1 MKKISILKK
10 VLLTWLVS
18 MLSISIMTFTPEIA
32 SWFSGSILAESEPQ
46 ESQEPIDL
54 FVNLPDLLMIQVD
67 FFMESSPI
75 IVQISQL
82 DQGRITPE
90 GSGEATIEILDKNG
104 DMLYKTSTTP
114 IFFFGEPPVIHS
126 QVSKILILPNYPSAY
141 SVLVKYKNWEAE
153 KKINEN

>member
-18 MLSISIMTFTPEIA
+18 MLSISIMTFTPEIS

-54 FVNLPDLLMIQVD
+54 FVNLPDLLMVQVD
-67 FFMESSPI
+67 FFMESSPVI
-75 IVQISQL
+75 AQVSQL

-90 GSGEATIEILDKNG
+90 SSGEATIEIMDKNG
-104 DMLYKTSTTP
+104 NLLYKTSTNP
-114 IFFFGEPPVIHS
+114 IFFYGEPPVIHS
-126 QVSKILILPNYPSAY
+126 QISKILILPNDPSAY
-141 SVLVKYKNWEAE
+141 SISVKYKNWEAE
-153 KKINEN
+153 KKINGN